1 MSELVARLEIKSGMM
16 KMGEKIAWG
25 SDTALMDEAAA
36 RITAL
41 EQENATLKGNREVDA
56 GLMGGLKLVIK
67 QLEQENAR
75 LREAGSALIDF
86 HNGPLEAKR
95 PDLWQRLLT
104 RFSAAMEQSK

>member
-1 MSELVARLEIKSGMM
+1 MSDLVERLEIKSGMM

-41 EQENATLKGNREVDA
+41 EQEVHNLDVMICDISLTNKN
-56 GLMGGLKLVIK
+56 
-67 QLEQENAR
+67 LEQENAR

-95 PDLWQRLLT
+95 PDIWQRLLT
-104 RFSAAMEQSK
+104 RFSAAMDQSK